1 MKRNGAILAGV
12 AAATLLASGAVVASA
27 IQDAP
32 QDARPT
38 PSQTTAD
45 LNRQSAGQGTPPP
58 APAEEPAP
66 AGTPAPASP
75 VPLTPPDGAARVAEK
90 AAEVE
95 KEAEEEE
102 AEKDDEKAAKQEEK
116 AKAPEAPGKRP
127 RRRVVLVQAID
138 KITAQRMTFEV
149 PVDGRPVRFARA
161 LIFEAKACEVSTAEE
176 PERDAIAYLRVT
188 LQPRGA
194 IQQEPRQIFRGWMF
208 ASSPAVN
215 GLRHPV
221 YDAWVVG
228 CK

>member
-1 MKRNGAILAGV
+1 MSRKGV
-12 AAATLLASGAVVASA
+12 IVTGVLAATLLASGAVVASA

-32 QDARPT
+32 QEARPT
-38 PSQTTAD
+38 SSQTTAD
-45 LNRQSAGQGTPPP
+45 LNRQSAGQATPP
-58 APAEEPAP
+58 AAAEEPAP

-75 VPLTPPDGAARVAEK
+75 VPLTAPDGAARVAEK

-95 KEAEEEE
+95 KEAEDE
-102 AEKDDEKAAKQEEK
+102 AEKEEEKAESREEK
-116 AKAPEAPGKRP
+116 AKPAEAPGKRL

-161 LIFEAKACEVSTAEE
+161 LIFEAKACEVSTADE